1 MSREDVELQI
11 LEHLRNLRLELASLH
26 EKVDALA
33 AKLDAAT
40 EGDGWD
46 DDDDDDDDDDEA

>member
-11 LEHLRNLRLELASLH
+11 LDHLRALRQEMTALH

-33 AKLDAAT
+33 ARLDAAT

-46 DDDDDDDDDDEA
+46 DDDDDDDDE

>member
-11 LEHLRNLRLELASLH
+11 LEHLRSLRLELASLH

-40 EGDGWD
+40 DGDGWD
-46 DDDDDDDDDDEA
+46 DDDEDDEDDEE

>member
-11 LEHLRNLRLELASLH
+11 LEHLRALRQEVAALH

-33 AKLDAAT
+33 LAVRAAP
-40 EGDGWD
+40 EA
-46 DDDDDDDDDDEA
+46 DDEDRD

>member
-11 LEHLRNLRLELASLH
+11 LEHLRSLRMELATLH

-40 EGDGWD
+40 GGDGWD
-46 DDDDDDDDDDEA
+46 DDEDDEA

>member
-11 LEHLRNLRLELASLH
+11 LDHLRALRGEMAALH
-26 EKVDALA
+26 EKIDALS

-46 DDDDDDDDDDEA
+46 DDDDDDEDDDE